1 MKSICMAAM
10 VVICASNHALSAG
23 PTTILESATSPIVK
37 LDNPVVLSRYQFEG
51 CRFHISQ
58 PVLVSQIGGDIGGD
72 TTSDP
77 TLFGVIVSLQTP
89 NGFPNLNPVDFEPL
103 AVKKI
108 ALVCR
113 TGINFSHSMYCSS
126 QEIMRFCLVADASG
140 RLGKV
145 RFSVPFRNCASII
158 FPRRV
163 SHFRFGWYMGGKL
176 GAAQHAIS
184 SHWDRDSRADDDLS
198 RCRRVGRSAYASPK
212 TGPP

>member
-1 MKSICMAAM
+1 M
-10 VVICASNHALSAG
+10 
-23 PTTILESATSPIVK
+23 K

-77 TLFGVIVSLQTP
+77 TLFGAIVSLQTP

-126 QEIMRFCLVADASG
+126 QEIMRLLFGSG
-140 RLGKV
+140 RFG
-145 RFSVPFRNCASII
+145 ATGEGAI
-158 FPRRV
+158 
-163 SHFRFGWYMGGKL
+163 FRFHSET
-176 GAAQHAIS
+176 AQASYFQGEFHTS
-184 SHWDRDSRADDDLS
+184 GS
-198 RCRRVGRSAYASPK
+198 VGTSK
-212 TGPP
+212 TRGCTTCDF